1 MTLKEYYKKRLT
13 EDSLNETSA
22 RRKLATMAITGSL
35 SALGGSVLGAAAP
48 HIRSATI
55 GNPVAQARQNTANSF
70 GLFGSETHPARRAM
84 AGAGVGLGVSQVP
97 DLVGGIVSAIRRR
110 RINKNKG
117 TL

>member
-13 EDSLNETSA
+13 DSLNETSA
-22 RRKLATMAITGSL
+22 RQKLATMAITGGL
-35 SALGGSVLGAAAP
+35 SALGGSVLGTLAP

-70 GLFGSETHPARRAM
+70 GLFGSETDPARRAL
-84 AGAGVGLGVSQVP
+84 AGAGVGLGVSQVH
-97 DLVGGIVSAIRRR
+97 DLVGGIVGAIRRR

-117 TL
+117 TP